1 MNISTG
7 AMMWKMKKRPKIRE
21 WLDDFSR
28 GERKASFGTADY
40 IGTEAVSNPDLIFI
54 PVEQQESEETEGL
67 LVNLRL
73 SMVIPIPR
81 NFIDKLKL
89 YSSPDFRLS
98 FSWLLFEKSRRNK
111 KYPHYRS

>member
-7 AMMWKMKKRPKIRE
+7 GNDVEDEKKTKIRE
-21 WLDDFSR
+21 WLDEFSR

-73 SMVIPIPR
+73 SMVIPIPG

-89 YSSPDFRLS
+89 YSSLILAVIF
-98 FSWLLFEKSRRNK
+98 WLLFEKSRRNK